1 MSAIIA
7 TVNKVQLQ
15 DGTKIFYREA
25 GSKDKP
31 TFLLLHGFPT
41 SSLMYRTLIPL
52 LAPHFHI
59 VAPDLP
65 GFGFTEPAANY
76 TYKFANIADSIDEF
90 VKILEL
96 EKFSI
101 FIMDYGAPTGLRLA
115 LKDPSRITGIVSQN
129 GNAYSEGLD
138 DRFWGAVKQYW
149 ESNEDDSGF
158 VKALGEFI
166 EDPQNIVDQYVKG
179 VPNPETVD
187 PAPAALDEF
196 LTSKPG
202 QTKIQLGLFYD
213 YQNNVKLY
221 PDFHKFF
228 REANIPV
235 LLTWGK
241 NDYIFTVEGAE
252 AYRRDNKNIKI
263 VYYETGHFAL
273 ETHVVP
279 ISKEIIQFFGN

>member
-1 MSAIIA
+1 MSGIIA

-25 GSKDKP
+25 GSKEKP

-41 SSLMYRTLIPL
+41 SSLMYRNLIPL
-52 LAPHFHI
+52 LAPHFHV

-65 GFGFTEPAANY
+65 GFGFTEPAAGY

-90 VKILEL
+90 VKILKL

-129 GNAYSEGLD
+129 GNAYTEGLD

-149 ESNEDDSGF
+149 ETKEDDSNF
-158 VKALGEFI
+158 VEPLGKFI
-166 EDPQNIVDQYVKG
+166 EDPQNIVDQYLKG
-179 VPNPETVD
+179 VPNPEIVD

-202 QTKIQLGLFYD
+202 QTEIQLGLFYD

-221 PDFHKFF
+221 PDFQKFF
-228 REANIPV
+228 RESNVPV

-241 NDYIFTVEGAE
+241 NDYIFAVEGAE
-252 AYRRDNKNIKI
+252 AFRRDNKNIKI
-263 VYYETGHFAL
+263 VYYDTGHFAL
-273 ETHVVP
+273 ETHVEP
-279 ISKEIIQFFGN
+279 IAKEIIDFFGN